1 MQTQSK
7 WMRRKLLAKAL
18 LLASPLVAFVPIAL
32 ADGPEAKGKSKQ
44 VPSYIAAHFDKPKI
58 RSVHTNKANVRSGP
72 ADRYYATSTLPNGA
86 TVDVYMETSD
96 GWSGIRP
103 PAGSHDWIPSNI
115 AYLLPGGKSA
125 EIIEDKS
132 PAWVGSDLS
141 DISEFMWQME
151 LRKSQQVQV
160 LGEEL
165 QLTDEGKKQLWYRI
179 APPPGEFRWI
189 KTSQLSDSLPT
200 PTKDQGVQLAS
211 YVEDT
216 TPAPA
221 PSKAKQSPPTGKVV
235 WSDEQEALDQVDKQI
250 KREQADIQ
258 RKMAADG
265 VHVEIGAP
273 KVEVK
278 GGTPARLASNR
289 TPVVKNQE
297 PESLLVV
304 SGDESSETG
313 TVIGEPVETRI
324 RPIPARS
331 NAPRNKSTTKSS
343 NSIAKSAEHQIDGQ
357 RQWEAMQATDPKPQ
371 VKPLNSLLGLIGF
384 SIIEADQASA
394 STQIAQQYHT
404 TPSQGNMGRVGPV
417 GNSRL
422 DRLPRPGQRASMT
435 LPTGSYSSGSM
446 DGTTYAPMQS
456 GSPIQQGES
465 TFSRWINSREPVFGT
480 AQNLGGPMVAG
491 NGMQPYATQAYG
503 VQPYGMQPYGMQQ
516 MPVGSG
522 MGPAQ
527 QMIPNGAYY
536 AAQPMANPIPLE
548 NSAWHGLSPAMR
560 NPTASNTSHVATANG
575 DEANFDG
582 EHEPFQT
589 PEIQSALVNLTQQI
603 ASPTEQWDLSPLRN
617 QATAWVENGST
628 AMIRGEARLLME
640 RIERF
645 ESLRRRTLGLT
656 QDASLIAQRSIGNA
670 AMGAVQ
676 QATSLAPVGGNSSL
690 ANGNA
695 VSNAV
700 ATTSAAQGD
709 ASGWLVQV
717 HTSIQGQPEFALTD
731 DAGKVITYVQS
742 TSSLNL
748 RRYLQQPVTVYG
760 VRGYIPNLAA
770 KQILAERVVRMR

>member
-7 WMRRKLLAKAL
+7 WMRHKLLVKAL
-18 LLASPLVAFVPIAL
+18 LLASPFVTLAPLAC
-32 ADGPEAKGKSKQ
+32 ADGPDTKGKAKQ
-44 VPSYIAAHFDKPKI
+44 VPSYVAAQFEKPKI

-72 ADRYYATSTLPNGA
+72 ADKYYATSTLPNGS

-125 EIIEDKS
+125 EIIEDKC
-132 PAWVGSDLS
+132 PAWVGSESS
-141 DISEFMWQME
+141 DVSEFMWQME

-165 QLTDEGKKQLWYRI
+165 QLTEEGKHQRWYRI

-189 KTSQLSDSLPT
+189 KTSQLSDSMPS

-211 YVEDT
+211 YAEDST
-216 TPAPA
+216 PA

-235 WSDEQEALDQVDKQI
+235 WSDEQEALDQVDRQI

-278 GGTPARLASNR
+278 GGTPAKLASNR
-289 TPVVKNQE
+289 SSIIKNQE

-304 SGDESSETG
+304 SDDEPSESG
-313 TVIGEPVETRI
+313 TVISEPVETRI
-324 RPIPARS
+324 RPLPAKS
-331 NAPRNKSTTKSS
+331 NAPRIKSTTKPSS
-343 NSIAKSAEHQIDGQ
+343 KSMAKSTEHQIDGQ

-371 VKPLNSLLGLIGF
+371 VKPLNSVLGLIGF
-384 SIIEADQASA
+384 SIIEAAPAPA
-394 STQIAQQYHT
+394 STHIAQQYRT
-404 TPSQGNMGRVGPV
+404 TPSQGNIGRVGPV

-435 LPTGSYSSGSM
+435 LPAGSFSSGSA
-446 DGTTYAPMQS
+446 DGPTYAPMQS
-456 GSPIQQGES
+456 GSPMQQGES
-465 TFSRWINSREPVFGT
+465 TFSRWINSREPVFGA
-480 AQNLGGPMVAG
+480 AQNLGGPMLAG
-491 NGMQPYATQAYG
+491 TGSQPFATQAYG
-503 VQPYGMQPYGMQQ
+503 MQTYGMQQ
-516 MPVGSG
+516 MPVGNG
-522 MGPAQ
+522 MTPAQ
-527 QMIPNGAYY
+527 QMFSNGANY
-536 AAQPMANPIPLE
+536 ATQPIANPIPLE
-548 NSAWHGLSPAMR
+548 NSAWHGLSPTMR
-560 NPTASNTSHVATANG
+560 NPTASNTHLVATANG
-575 DEANFDG
+575 EDGNFSG
-582 EHEPFQT
+582 EQEPFRT
-589 PEIQSALVNLTQQI
+589 PEIQSALVNLTQQL

-617 QATAWVENGST
+617 QASAWVENGET

-645 ESLRRRTLGLT
+645 EALRRRTLGLT
-656 QDASLIAQRSIGNA
+656 QDASMIAQRSFSNT

-676 QATSLAPVGGNSSL
+676 QATSLVPIGGVHAP

-695 VSNAV
+695 ISNAA
-700 ATTSAAQGD
+700 ATASTAQGD

>member
-7 WMRRKLLAKAL
+7 WMRRKILAKAL
-18 LLASPLVAFVPIAL
+18 LLASPFVAFVPIAF
-32 ADGPEAKGKSKQ
+32 ADGPEAKGKPKQ
-44 VPSYIAAHFDKPKI
+44 VPSYIAAQFDKPKI

-72 ADRYYATSTLPNGA
+72 SDKYYATSTLPNGA

-103 PAGSHDWIPSNI
+103 PVGSHDWIPANI

-132 PAWVGSDLS
+132 PAWVGSESS
-141 DISEFMWQME
+141 DVSEFMWQME

-200 PTKDQGVQLAS
+200 TIKDQGVQLAS

-216 TPAPA
+216 TPAT
-221 PSKAKQSPPTGKVV
+221 SKAKQAPPTGKVV
-235 WSDEQEALDQVDKQI
+235 WSDEQEALDQVDRQI

-273 KVEVK
+273 KVEIM

-297 PESLLVV
+297 PESLIVV
-304 SGDESSETG
+304 SGDETSETG
-313 TVIGEPVETRI
+313 AVIDEPVETRI

-331 NAPRNKSTTKSS
+331 NTPRIKSTSRPSK
-343 NSIAKSAEHQIDGQ
+343 SIAKSAEHQIDGQ

-384 SIIEADQASA
+384 SVIEADQASA

-404 TPSQGNMGRVGPV
+404 TPSQGNIGRVGPV

-435 LPTGSYSSGSM
+435 LPPGSFSSGSM
-446 DGTTYAPMQS
+446 DGTTYAPMQF

-491 NGMQPYATQAYG
+491 NGLPQYGTQAYSL
-503 VQPYGMQPYGMQQ
+503 QPYGMQQ

-522 MGPAQ
+522 MAPAQ
-527 QMIPNGAYY
+527 HMIPNGANY
-536 AAQPMANPIPLE
+536 AAQPIANPIPLE

-560 NPTASNTSHVATANG
+560 NSTASNTSNVASTNR
-575 DEANFDG
+575 DETNFDS

-603 ASPTEQWDLSPLRN
+603 ANPTEQWDLSQLRN

-656 QDASLIAQRSIGNA
+656 QDASMIAQRSIGNA

-676 QATSLAPVGGNSSL
+676 QATSLAPVSGNNAL

-760 VRGYIPNLAA
+760 ARGYIPNLAA